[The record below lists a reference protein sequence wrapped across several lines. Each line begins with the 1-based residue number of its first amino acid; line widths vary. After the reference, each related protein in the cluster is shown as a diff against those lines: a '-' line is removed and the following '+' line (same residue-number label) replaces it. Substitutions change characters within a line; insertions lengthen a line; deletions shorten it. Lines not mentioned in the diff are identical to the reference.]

1 MTEDVKFIE
10 LQPNEYHLAKALQ
23 IKFQIPHEL
32 RENGSGNFMYFYTDD
47 DENTYVQAE
56 GATTGDFAGDVMFKI
71 KGRFTDLDLYKLMTY
86 SFDAEIH
93 YLENKELIREL

>member
-32 RENGSGNFMYFYTDD
+32 RENGNGNFMYFYTC

-71 KGRFTDLDLYKLMTY
+71 KGKFTDLDLYKLMTY

-93 YLENKELIREL
+93 YLENLENH